1 MVFKLNRIN
10 KNFIS
15 AIFQDKPETLNSIQ
29 IVSHNFQ
36 SVLIHRF
43 SIQLIN
49 LIFMNRTEPFFILRF
64 PIIKNLSEVFLLI
77 FLTFFTFRL
86 LKPYFLNLCFPFC
99 VNRIKHD
106 HIFVIGRL
114 QIFCHTIR
122 MILFDQLEIF
132 PFYFILI
139 AIILYE
145 TD

>member
-77 FLTFFTFRL
+77 FHIFFTFRL
-86 LKPYFLNLCFPFC
+86 LKPYFLNLCFPF
-99 VNRIKHD
+99 VVLLSNLGISLYVKISGTR
-106 HIFVIGRL
+106 FFAPRFFL
-114 QIFCHTIR
+114 FCG
-122 MILFDQLEIF
+122 FGNVD
-132 PFYFILI
+132 
-139 AIILYE
+139 
-145 TD
+145 